1 MKSVGIVRSVDN
13 AGRIVLPIEIRK
25 ELDIMGENNKVEI
38 LARGNEILMKK
49 YAPSCIFCHETD
61 DLIEFNGQK
70 ICKACAKKIGEAT
83 KK

>member
-1 MKSVGIVRSVDN
+1 MKNVGIVRSVDV
-13 AGRIVLPIEIRK
+13 AGRIVLPIENINS
-25 ELDIMGENNKVEI
+25 EDSKVEI
-38 LARGNEILMKK
+38 LAQGNEILIRK
-49 YAPSCIFCHETD
+49 YVPSCIFCHETD

>member
-49 YAPSCIFCHETD
+49 YFPSCIFCHETD

-70 ICKACAKKIGEAT
+70 ICKDCAQKIDEAT
-83 KK
+83 K